1 MKVLKVIE
9 EPGSISVTVLMHG
22 KERGLRGN
30 SKQIVAKELMKLE
43 HYVTRD
49 TEIIEDIDR
58 VIEEQKVGLR

>member
-22 KERGLRGN
+22 KESGLRGS

-49 TEIIEDIDR
+49 TEILEDIDR
-58 VIEEQKVGLR
+58 VIEEQKSGLR